1 MNNSES
7 SVQSAVYNALRNNIM
22 SLQLKPGTVMSTQEI
37 AQKLDV
43 SRTPVREAFIRLQ
56 RDGLVDIFPQKE
68 TIVSR
73 IDFNKVEQERFVRES
88 LECSNIELFAEKCTR
103 KDIGELELNI
113 ERQHATVSSCDY
125 NALLGLDNEFHHYM
139 FKVTGQ
145 SLAWETIEQSSNHY
159 ARIRMITVWNKDIM
173 METIL
178 QHQKI
183 VSAVQEKN
191 ADYAKIAIKA
201 HLHQLENQLNR
212 IMKDYPDYFVKDAP
226 STEER
231 FSALLAES

>member
-113 ERQHATVSSCDY
+113 ERQHATVSSCDWIT
-125 NALLGLDNEFHHYM
+125 NFIIICSKLQDSLLHGRPSS
-139 FKVTGQ
+139 
-145 SLAWETIEQSSNHY
+145 SLPTITQE
-159 ARIRMITVWNKDIM
+159 
-173 METIL
+173 
-178 QHQKI
+178 
-183 VSAVQEKN
+183 SA
-191 ADYAKIAIKA
+191 
-201 HLHQLENQLNR
+201 
-212 IMKDYPDYFVKDAP
+212 
-226 STEER
+226 
-231 FSALLAES
+231 